1 MVVNLAAGLDT
12 RPYRME
18 LPPSLRWVEVDLPD
32 LLDYK
37 ESILEGERPGCRLDR
52 IRLDI
57 SDRAARNALL
67 KDLGTKAKN
76 VLIVTEGLIVYLS
89 RDQVCELAADLAA
102 PSGFRRRRST
112 CSHRACCACCSA
124 RSSRTWP
131 KTAQN
136 FSSAPRRGPCSS
148 RLMAGSRSR

>member
-1 MVVNLAAGLDT
+1 MSTQKPIIRHISETALWTALHRAGKASGLMRSSETRSAPACRRAGRTDRRLFCQRASAIEWTWITRTYLFDHYIRESLKAGADMVVNLAAGLDT

-57 SDRAARNALL
+57 SDRAA
-67 KDLGTKAKN
+67 GT
-76 VLIVTEGLIVYLS
+76 
-89 RDQVCELAADLAA
+89 
-102 PSGFRRRRST
+102 PS
-112 CSHRACCACCSA
+112 
-124 RSSRTWP
+124 
-131 KTAQN
+131 
-136 FSSAPRRGPCSS
+136 
-148 RLMAGSRSR
+148 